1 MGFRIALIIFLAPW
15 FSNGCLDVKDAAIEN
30 RVNHVVLCWLKEP
43 GNIEQRKK
51 IIEASRSFND
61 IPGVLEIRTG
71 TAIQSDRDA
80 VDDSF
85 DVGICVTFGTL
96 EDLERYT
103 THPKHTAAVRNVLL
117 PFVDRIVVYDFI
129 ESDE

>member
-1 MGFRIALIIFLAPW
+1 MGFRIALVIFLVPW
-15 FSNGCLDVKDAAIEN
+15 FSYGCLSVKDAAIEK
-30 RVNHVVLCWLKEP
+30 RVNHIVLCWLKEP
-43 GNIEQRKK
+43 GNIGQSKK
-51 IIEASRSFND
+51 IIEASRSFTD

-71 TAIQSDRDA
+71 RAIKSDRDV

-85 DVGICVTFGTL
+85 DVGICITL
-96 EDLERYT
+96 RTPEDLERYT
-103 THPKHTAAVRNVLL
+103 THPIHTAAIKNVLL